1 MLTAKDR
8 EYLANKHRGGLNN
21 SKGNSYENIFAIYKI
36 ASLLKDYQNTQE
48 TVISAQI
55 EDAFVDDLFL
65 SLPQD
70 KYEFYQIKNVQSLT
84 WQSGSSQSLQYDF
97 NRQKELMDAKN
108 ASYELFLIYS
118 DSNSNVSNVPHPISQ
133 CTRTIFFP
141 YYTSLNRLLWEYN
154 DFKSVIS
161 NIAANR
167 DATVDEL
174 LGLAT
179 ILMGVWDASDKT
191 NLSLVQYIQKIK
203 DLPLTGNTFIFVEE
217 LIINPKAIVIY
228 NKIPNFTHWIVGN
241 AFYWS
246 YKNMKGSINKGSYL
260 SFEMLV
266 IANKPQNFTDLESLM

>member
-21 SKGNSYENIFAIYKI
+21 SKVNSYENIFAIYKI

-108 ASYELFLIYS
+108 VSYELF
-118 DSNSNVSNVPHPISQ
+118 
-133 CTRTIFFP
+133 
-141 YYTSLNRLLWEYN
+141 
-154 DFKSVIS
+154 
-161 NIAANR
+161 
-167 DATVDEL
+167 
-174 LGLAT
+174 
-179 ILMGVWDASDKT
+179 
-191 NLSLVQYIQKIK
+191 
-203 DLPLTGNTFIFVEE
+203 
-217 LIINPKAIVIY
+217 
-228 NKIPNFTHWIVGN
+228 
-241 AFYWS
+241 
-246 YKNMKGSINKGSYL
+246 
-260 SFEMLV
+260 
-266 IANKPQNFTDLESLM
+266 